1 MSAMYS
7 WDMSLQ
13 KVAHFLFFF
22 LLYFLI
28 FFFSHTCKK
37 TVIKCKFV
45 IRLPSDL
52 AHKEYKA
59 HLNWHQISLKFKQ
72 RYNFSQKWHQY
83 VVAPKGQTAYHKQLK
98 IGKCINIEPS
108 SNLLWFDRNQRNSYR
123 ALVPLVW
130 YKKCNLKST
139 VIWSRDLW
147 TPKQSHNHALSH
159 CNLGCLWSLCIIS
172 GFLQVLAIDFVP
184 LANEFVPLAIEFV
197 TLAFEFRRR
206 FGTKIR
212 P

>member
-130 YKKCNLKST
+130 FKKCNLKST
-139 VIWSRDLW
+139 GIWTRNLHTKHPSRGTQPL
-147 TPKQSHNHALSH
+147 QSWLFIKLYYKWILKLNHV
-159 CNLGCLWSLCIIS
+159 W
-172 GFLQVLAIDFVP
+172 
-184 LANEFVPLAIEFV
+184 
-197 TLAFEFRRR
+197 
-206 FGTKIR
+206 
-212 P
+212 